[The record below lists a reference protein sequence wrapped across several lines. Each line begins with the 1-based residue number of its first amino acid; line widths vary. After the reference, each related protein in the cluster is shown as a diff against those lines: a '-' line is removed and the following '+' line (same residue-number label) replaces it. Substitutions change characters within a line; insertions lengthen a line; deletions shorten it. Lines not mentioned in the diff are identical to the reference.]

1 MCTFAPQN
9 RTAATDSMKKCVF
22 HIGFLVIL
30 MLCSSCVSRGVREA
44 QEVVAQADSLWHDGQ
59 MYGIDAG
66 DSATLAQ
73 AYETLDKST
82 AFCRKIREIFPFA
95 HSTSSLGTYS
105 HACYHYGRLLREKDD
120 PVAAMQVFINATHSH
135 TGDYHILGRVYSNM
149 GSICHLAG
157 EFPLSYDMYER
168 CADMYLQNGDT
179 LLYYYGLNE
188 MAFELAEQGKKE
200 ETEVLINS
208 VTHHCKDKS
217 VLNMTY
223 ATRTKLYFQLQ
234 LYDSVIYVINRM
246 YLQSDCK
253 AYNYGLKARAYWHL
267 GNIDSALFYANY
279 VVKMPNILKQNKYNM
294 LYIIANC
301 DSSLSNDEI
310 LSISA
315 QRSDIE
321 TDILIPLHNQWGLA
335 VQLLE
340 QDLNRKPNLAWVIAV
355 LLTLVFV
362 GLSAWIYIGR
372 KRKQHKLI
380 SQQVEELTQQ
390 TIAIEKQKNKL
401 EKDYIMNQKR
411 IEDEINN
418 QISILQKTQDLV
430 NVLSWNNYAEMCQ
443 IVDKRF
449 FRFASKLRHTD
460 LLNETEIRLCVLVL
474 IGLSRKDISSTLPYS
489 LNGIGKLKD
498 HTAKSLGTTGKN
510 LREFLLKMAI
520 EG

>member
-1 MCTFAPQN
+1 
-9 RTAATDSMKKCVF
+9 
-22 HIGFLVIL
+22 
-30 MLCSSCVSRGVREA
+30 
-44 QEVVAQADSLWHDGQ
+44 
-59 MYGIDAG
+59 
-66 DSATLAQ
+66 
-73 AYETLDKST
+73 
-82 AFCRKIREIFPFA
+82 
-95 HSTSSLGTYS
+95 
-105 HACYHYGRLLREKDD
+105 
-120 PVAAMQVFINATHSH
+120 
-135 TGDYHILGRVYSNM
+135 
-149 GSICHLAG
+149 
-157 EFPLSYDMYER
+157 
-168 CADMYLQNGDT
+168 
-179 LLYYYGLNE
+179 
-188 MAFELAEQGKKE
+188 
-200 ETEVLINS
+200 
-208 VTHHCKDKS
+208 
-217 VLNMTY
+217 MTY

-279 VVKMPNILKQNKYNM
+279 VVKMPNISKQNKYNM